1 MKRDLPGARAAL
13 VQRIHAL
20 FLILVLSATLPAWA
34 AVPPETVSAIDR
46 MLAASY
52 PPSEPGA
59 AVLVVKDGDVLLRK
73 GYGMADLELGVPI
86 EPDMAFEIGS
96 VTKQFTA
103 AAILML
109 AERGQLRLDDDVTR
123 HLPDFPTQGR
133 KITIEH
139 LLTHT
144 SGIPSYTGIQE
155 WQAQSR
161 QEVTVDQLIGFF
173 RDKPLEFEPGERW
186 AYNNSAYVLL
196 GAILEK
202 LSGKTYEQ
210 FVEEEIFKPLGM
222 KGSRYGNKSEVVARR
237 ASGYEG
243 SDGAYRNASYLSM
256 TQPYSAGSLISTVDD
271 LAAWDRAL
279 SGEALLKKSSLE
291 RMFTPV
297 PLASGLST
305 RYGYGWSVFDFEGRR
320 VIEHGGDING
330 YASYLLRIPEERL
343 LVVILSN
350 NPEKRP
356 RPDILSLRVAAHLLG
371 KDIESRPTV
380 ALSPEALDEY
390 VGVYSIQDGDAGETR
405 IVTREGTRL
414 FAQRTGGVKSEVL
427 ATARDD
433 FFYKE
438 SENLLRFERD
448 AQGKVTGMRVTPRFG
463 PESPAAKTDQPVP
476 AERQA
481 VKIDPS
487 LFDAYAGVYQL
498 APEFEITISREGDRF
513 FEQATG
519 QAKFEIFPASET
531 RFFLKQVDAE
541 IEFVRGE
548 DGKVARMV
556 LHQGGREMPG
566 KRVR

>member
-1 MKRDLPGARAAL
+1 MKRDIPGARAAL

-20 FLILVLSATLPAWA
+20 FLILAVAAAFPAWA
-34 AVPPETVSAIDR
+34 AVPPETVAAIDK

-52 PPSEPGA
+52 PASEPGA
-59 AVLVVKDGDVLLRK
+59 AVLVAMDGEMLLRK
-73 GYGMADLELGVPI
+73 GYGMADLELSVPI

-109 AERGQLRLDDDVTR
+109 AERGQLRLDDDITR

-144 SGIPSYTGIQE
+144 SGIPSYTGIE
-155 WQAQSR
+155 AWQAQSR
-161 QEVTVDQLIGFF
+161 QDTTVDQLIGFF

-196 GAILEK
+196 GAIIEK

-222 KGSRYGNKSEVVARR
+222 KGSRYGSKSEVVSRR

-243 SDGAYRNASYLSM
+243 EAGAYRNASYVSM

-279 SGEALLKKSSLE
+279 SGEALLKKASLD

-297 PLASGLST
+297 PLTSGLST

-356 RPDILSLRVAAHLLG
+356 RPDILSLRVAARLLG
-371 KDIESRPTV
+371 KDLENRPMV
-380 ALSPEALDEY
+380 ALAPEALDEY
-390 VGVYSIQDGDAGETR
+390 VGVYSIAGGEAGETR
-405 IVTREGTRL
+405 IVTREGDRL
-414 FAQRTGGVKSEVL
+414 FAQRTGGIKSEVL
-427 ATARDD
+427 AAARDN

-438 SENLLRFERD
+438 SDNLLRFERD

-463 PESPAAKTDQPVP
+463 PEGTAVKTGQPVP

-481 VKIDPS
+481 VKIDPI
-487 LFDAYAGVYQL
+487 LFDTYVGVYQL

-519 QAKFEIFPASET
+519 QVKFEIFPASET

-548 DGKVARMV
+548 DGKIAQMV
-556 LHQGGREMPG
+556 LHQGGRRMPG